1 MSVMMLNVWAIMH
14 QRTVLFVPNAA
25 LWRRGSDVAGNDFI

>member
-14 QRTVLFVPNAA
+14 PRTVLFVPNAA
-25 LWRRGSDVAGNDFI
+25 LWRGVFDVAGNDFI